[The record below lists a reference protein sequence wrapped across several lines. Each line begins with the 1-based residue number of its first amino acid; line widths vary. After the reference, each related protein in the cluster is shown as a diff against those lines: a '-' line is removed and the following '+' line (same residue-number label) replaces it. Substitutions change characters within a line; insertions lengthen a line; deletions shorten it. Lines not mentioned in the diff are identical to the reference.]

1 MDSGDLNSVEN
12 LNIFN
17 DEDSQPLF
25 EGARVT
31 TGAFMLLP
39 ALFTSKHRIS
49 GDGIQQLL
57 QIVSLILPST
67 HNFSVSL
74 QAFRDFF
81 KHLKNP
87 LKTLLLSFL
96 FRIYRKFNGNNMF
109 ARKNSERRFH
119 IFWRF
124 QLSNKY
130 AANSNKV
137 DFMNNYKEDFINQQ
151 MKNIKTFMMAL
162 CIKII
167 L

>member
-1 MDSGDLNSVEN
+1 MDSGDLNSAEK

-31 TGAFMLLP
+31 TGAVMLLP

-87 LKTLLLSFL
+87 LKKHYYCPSCSGYIENPMGTTCLQE
-96 FRIYRKFNGNNMF
+96 RIQREGSIFFGDSSYRTNT
-109 ARKNSERRFH
+109 
-119 IFWRF
+119 
-124 QLSNKY
+124 
-130 AANSNKV
+130 
-137 DFMNNYKEDFINQQ
+137 QQ
-151 MKNIKTFMMAL
+151 IPTKW
-162 CIKII
+162 I

>member
-1 MDSGDLNSVEN
+1 
-12 LNIFN
+12 
-17 DEDSQPLF
+17 
-25 EGARVT
+25 
-31 TGAFMLLP
+31 
-39 ALFTSKHRIS
+39 
-49 GDGIQQLL
+49 
-57 QIVSLILPST
+57 
-67 HNFSVSL
+67 
-74 QAFRDFF
+74 
-81 KHLKNP
+81 
-87 LKTLLLSFL
+87 
-96 FRIYRKFNGNNMF
+96 MF